1 MSVKPQA
8 KPINDKRREALSVE
22 KQTIADAGSTATGI
36 QAIEQTAQQFQ
47 LQQKVS
53 ALPEPT
59 LSSTATRSLQD
70 EGALRVAHDTG
81 VDPHQATVGG
91 TMETKVEALIASPK
105 PAVLQNQKDGLNIWD
120 LSNRAEGKQDDTDQR
135 MRRLQDDH
143 TRMEGELKLQ
153 HEEKCR
159 LELNHKVCGFEYFIN
174 CTYNYV
180 CVYIRLN

>member
-91 TMETKVEALIASPK
+91 TMETKVEASIPIPK
-105 PAVLQNQKDGLNIWD
+105 PAVLQNQRDGLNIWD
-120 LSNRAEGKQDDTDQR
+120 LSNILNRAEGKQDDTDQR

-159 LELNHKVCGFEYFIN
+159 LELNHKVCGFEYFIVRIIM
-174 CTYNYV
+174 Y
-180 CVYIRLN
+180 VYIYG

>member
-8 KPINDKRREALSVE
+8 KPINDKIHVRREALSVE
-22 KQTIADAGSTATGI
+22 KQTIADPGSTAT
-36 QAIEQTAQQFQ
+36 AIEQTTQQFQ

-143 TRMEGELKLQ
+143 TRM
-153 HEEKCR
+153 
-159 LELNHKVCGFEYFIN
+159 YFIVRIIMYV
-174 CTYNYV
+174 YN
-180 CVYIRLN
+180 YIRLN